1 MKGSLPVSA
10 PSARRL
16 GGAPLAAFAA
26 IAWGVNFPLLKSSLG
41 HMGAVPI
48 TALRYVIASAVFVA
62 LLGAVEGR
70 RSLRFEGRFVR
81 VLLLGSA
88 GFAGFNIL
96 ANIGLQHTRPQ
107 NVALIAGTMPVLAL
121 LGTWIRTRVRPASSA
136 LAFAFLAFAGVALV
150 ISKGDLAALVNGDLG
165 SGDLFALAAAIC
177 WVTYT
182 LGASDFPE
190 WSALRYATLSTAA
203 GALTIVAVTAIVAA
217 TGTEPLPGPGDVAAV
232 WPQLLGIVL
241 PGTLLAVL
249 AWNDGV
255 QRLGPPNAALFM
267 NLVPVTTF
275 GVSVAQGYRFH
286 AVEIL
291 GALITVG
298 ALVGA
303 NLAARRPRRAAG
315 QSHAGA
321 GPLATVASAT
331 SGSPR

>member
-1 MKGSLPVSA
+1 VSA
-10 PSARRL
+10 PSVRRL

-26 IAWGVNFPLLKSSLG
+26 VAWGANFPLLKTSLG

-48 TALRYVIASAVFVA
+48 TAFRYVIATAVFVA
-62 LLGAVEGR
+62 VLAAVEGT
-70 RSLRFEGRFVR
+70 RSLRFDGRFVR
-81 VLLLGSA
+81 VLVLGSA

-121 LGTWIRTRVRPASSA
+121 LGTWMRSRVRPAGSA

-150 ISKGDLAALVNGDLG
+150 ISKGHLGAIVSGNLG
-165 SGDLFALAAAIC
+165 SGELFALVAAIC

-190 WSALRYATLSTAA
+190 WSPLRYATLTTAA
-203 GALTIVAVTAIVAA
+203 GAITNVAITAIVAA
-217 TGTEPLPGPGDVAAV
+217 AGVEPLPGLGDIGAV
-232 WPQLLGIVL
+232 WPQLLGIVV

-249 AWNDGV
+249 AWNDAV
-255 QRLGPPNAALFM
+255 HRLGPPNAALFM

-275 GVSVAQGYRFH
+275 GISVAQGYRFQ
-286 AVEIL
+286 AVEIA

-303 NLAARRPRRAAG
+303 NLAARRPGRAVSREPV
-315 QSHAGA
+315 QSPVAGA
-321 GPLATVASAT
+321 RPLATSGA